1 MFRVGNHEWD
11 MLSRFWV
18 ARRPAARRAR
28 LRGRGVVGAV
38 DAGGADLERVR
49 HAAGGTPAR
58 QMPTWPRTSALYS
71 CIIIPTGMH
80 GPACIFWADLTPVS
94 PQLSFSATSADLSSA
109 ERFPMFMRLPPSDAF
124 QGQAMADLVRL
135 FAAGREFAL
144 LKASHPSFYL
154 GALHIKSSRTTCAAA
169 PAGRRSAAQM
179 RAKGE

>member
-1 MFRVGNHEWD
+1 MHAFVG
-11 MLSRFWV
+11 
-18 ARRPAARRAR
+18 AASSAPSMQAALISSEFGTPQVEP
-28 LRGRGVVGAV
+28 LRGRCQRGPEVG
-38 DAGGADLERVR
+38 
-49 HAAGGTPAR
+49 P
-58 QMPTWPRTSALYS
+58 TSALYS

-144 LKASHPSFYL
+144 LKASHPFYL